1 MMIFDGVP
9 KTVYLTDGA
18 GNIIKA
24 SVTSASYSMGLDY
37 STTMTIECMPQT
49 LIKKQELADIDP
61 AVFEAL
67 LEDEHGRYSEVPE
80 EIAEEAAQES

>member
-1 MMIFDGVP
+1 MIFDGVP

-24 SVTSASYSMGLDY
+24 SVTSASYSMGLDC
-37 STTMTIECMPQT
+37 SATMTIECMPQT

-67 LEDEHGRYSEVPE
+67 LEDEHGRYPEVQE
-80 EIAEEAAQES
+80 EVTEEATQES